1 MDERLL
7 HYHPYFLRYPAPVTR
22 TSGAS
27 DHKGHFMPTL
37 TFLGATGTVTGSKY
51 LLEAGGERLM
61 IDCGLFQGDKEL
73 RLRNWNPL
81 PVPPSSI
88 QWLVL
93 THAHLDHV
101 GYIPRLVKDGFRGQ
115 ILASSATVDIAK
127 IVLPDSGHLQEE
139 DAAFANKKGF
149 SKHAPALPL
158 YTYEEAIKA
167 LERLSAVDTIHPV
180 ELSPHFSLRFF
191 FAGHILGAR
200 MVEVT
205 VRENGATK
213 KVLFSGDLGRFPQL
227 VIPEP
232 AIPED
237 GFDYMLLESTYGN
250 RLHPKEDISARLAS
264 IVEATAGRGGTVVIP
279 SFAVGRTQELL
290 YLFRELIADKRMHSL
305 PIHVDSPMAI
315 DVTSLYVKHAEDHS
329 LALEAM
335 EEKGIRPFLP
345 PNLHFDKT
353 VDESKELNL
362 AHYPTVIISASGMAT
377 GGRVVHHLERCLPD
391 HRNTI
396 LFVGFQ
402 AAGTRGQAIQSGAQA
417 VKMYGRQVHVRA
429 RIETIEN
436 LSAHADYGEILAWL
450 KKFDKRPGK
459 TFLVHGEP
467 EGSKALQ
474 GRIREQLKWDV
485 EIPAYLQK
493 VQL

>member
-1 MDERLL
+1 
-7 HYHPYFLRYPAPVTR
+7 
-22 TSGAS
+22 
-27 DHKGHFMPTL
+27 MPTL

-81 PVPPSSI
+81 PVAPASI

-115 ILASSATVDIAK
+115 ILASSATVDLAK

-149 SKHAPALPL
+149 SKHEPALPL
-158 YTYEEAIKA
+158 YTSEEAVQSLEYIRAVNA
-167 LERLSAVDTIHPV
+167 LEPLEI
-180 ELSPHFSLRFF
+180 SPHFTIRGF

-200 MVEVT
+200 MIEVT
-205 VRENGATK
+205 VRENGAAK
-213 KVLFSGDLGRFPQL
+213 KLLFSGDLGRFPQL
-227 VIPEP
+227 IIPEP
-232 AIPED
+232 AVPED
-237 GFDYMLLESTYGN
+237 GFDYMLLESTYGD
-250 RLHPKEDISARLAS
+250 RLHPKEDIGARLAG
-264 IVEATAGRGGTVVIP
+264 IVEDTASHGGTVLIP

-290 YLFRELIADKRMHSL
+290 FLFRELIEDKKMHSL

-315 DVTSLYVKHAEDHS
+315 DVTHLYEKHEEDHD
-329 LALEAM
+329 LELETLEAQ
-335 EEKGIRPFLP
+335 GIKPFAP
-345 PNLHFDKT
+345 PNLYFDKS
-353 VDESKELNL
+353 VDDSKQLND
-362 AHYPTVIISASGMAT
+362 AHYPMVIISASGMAT
-377 GGRVVHHLERCLPD
+377 GGRVLHHLERCLPD

-402 AAGTRGQAIQSGAQA
+402 AAGTRGKAIQSGAEA
-417 VKMYGRQVHVRA
+417 VKMYGHDVQVRA

-450 KKFDKRPGK
+450 GRFPQPPGK
-459 TFLVHGEP
+459 TFIVHGEP
-467 EGSKALQ
+467 KASEALRQ
-474 GRIREQLKWDV
+474 RIAQQLRWDATV
-485 EIPAYLQK
+485 PTYLQQ
-493 VQL
+493 VTL

>member
-1 MDERLL
+1 
-7 HYHPYFLRYPAPVTR
+7 
-22 TSGAS
+22 
-27 DHKGHFMPTL
+27 MPTL

-61 IDCGLFQGDKEL
+61 VDCGLFQGDKEL

-81 PVPPSSI
+81 PVPPESV
-88 QWLVL
+88 QWLLL

-115 ILASSATVDIAK
+115 ILTSPATVDLAK

-158 YTYEEAIKA
+158 YTYEEAVKS
-167 LERLSAVDTIHPV
+167 LEYFRAVNSWEPLEI
-180 ELSPHFSLRFF
+180 SPHFTARGF

-200 MVEVT
+200 MIEVT

-213 KVLFSGDLGRFPQL
+213 KILFSGDLGRFPQL
-227 VIPEP
+227 IIPEP
-232 AIPED
+232 AVPED
-237 GFDYMLLESTYGN
+237 GFDYMLLESTYGD
-250 RLHPKEDISARLAS
+250 RLHPQEDIGARLAS
-264 IVEATAGRGGTVVIP
+264 IVEDTAAHGGTVVIP

-290 YLFRELIADKRMHSL
+290 FLFRELIEEKKMHSL

-315 DVTSLYVKHAEDHS
+315 DVTNLYDKHREDHS
-329 LALEAM
+329 LELDALEAQ
-335 EEKGIRPFLP
+335 GIKPFSP

-353 VDESKELNL
+353 VDESKQLNDT
-362 AHYPTVIISASGMAT
+362 HYPTIIISASGMAT
-377 GGRVVHHLERCLPD
+377 GGRVLHHLERCLPD

-402 AAGTRGQAIQSGAQA
+402 AAGTRGKAIQSGAQA
-417 VKMYGRQVHVRA
+417 VKMYGHDVPVRA

-450 KKFDKRPGK
+450 KRFAKAPGK
-459 TFLVHGEP
+459 TFMVHGEP
-467 EGSKALQ
+467 KASEALRQ
-474 GRIREQLKWDV
+474 RIAQQLHWDV
-485 EIPAYLQK
+485 SVPAYLQR
-493 VQL
+493 VTL

>member
-1 MDERLL
+1 
-7 HYHPYFLRYPAPVTR
+7 
-22 TSGAS
+22 
-27 DHKGHFMPTL
+27 MPTL

-81 PVPPSSI
+81 PVPPASI

-115 ILASSATVDIAK
+115 ILASSATVDITK

-139 DAAFANKKGF
+139 DAEFANKKGF

-158 YTYEEAIKA
+158 YTYEEALKA
-167 LERLSAVDTIHPV
+167 LEFLRAVDTNQPL
-180 ELSPHFSLRFF
+180 ELSTHFSLRFF

-205 VRENGATK
+205 VRENGTTK
-213 KVLFSGDLGRFPQL
+213 KLLFSGDLGRFPQL
-227 VIPEP
+227 IIPEP
-232 AIPED
+232 VVPED
-237 GFDYMLLESTYGN
+237 RFDYMLLESTYGD
-250 RLHPKEDISARLAS
+250 RLHPQEDIGARLAS
-264 IVEATAGRGGTVVIP
+264 VVEDTAGHGGTVVIP

-290 YLFRELIADKRMHSL
+290 YLFRELIEDKKLHSL

-315 DVTSLYVKHAEDHS
+315 DVTNLYMKHAEDHS
-329 LALEAM
+329 LILEAL
-335 EEKGIRPFLP
+335 EEKGIKPFSP

-353 VDESKELNL
+353 VDESKQLND
-362 AHYPTVIISASGMAT
+362 ARYPTVIISASGMAT

-391 HRNTI
+391 HRNTV

-402 AAGTRGQAIQSGAQA
+402 AAGTRGQAIQSGAQDI
-417 VKMYGRQVHVRA
+417 KMYGHEVHVRA

-450 KKFDKRPGK
+450 KRFSKAPGR
-459 TFLVHGEP
+459 TFMVHGEP
-467 EGSKALQ
+467 KASEALRQ
-474 GRIREQLKWDV
+474 RIAQELHWDV
-485 EIPAYLQK
+485 TVPTYLER
-493 VQL
+493 VTL